1 MSQAVLAHRLLK
13 PDYTTS
19 PLLQKERTFSVSAEI
34 FSCAQVTQFFLVNPT
49 DFKQSPCWQIT
60 PLKIFSRQGQE
71 IFLRKILRSSAPL
84 TVKNFGG
91 INQPRGLLKKNA
103 TPFLILLMRIYTFL
117 PHPQKCV
124 CASLTLERF
133 SDCRLSSG
141 V

>member
-1 MSQAVLAHRLLK
+1 MALFSPVLAGNVMSQAVLAHRLLK

-91 INQPRGLLKKNA
+91 INQPRGLLKKCYAFFDFVNA
-103 TPFLILLMRIYTFL
+103 HLRISPKGYA
-117 PHPQKCV
+117 Q
-124 CASLTLERF
+124 A
-133 SDCRLSSG
+133 
-141 V
+141 